1 MKKFKKKIELIIQ
14 TYTYQEIFKKCI
26 IYFNEDELAAS
37 TWINKYAL
45 KNNEGQFLEL
55 TPDDMHIRM
64 AKEFARI
71 EKKYSNTSNLNGN
84 LKQLSKYG
92 QERELLNE
100 KKITEFF

>member
-1 MKKFKKKIELIIQ
+1 MVQ
-14 TYTYQEIFKKCI
+14 TYSYNKVFKECM
-26 IYFNEDELAAS
+26 IYFNDDELAAS

-71 EKKYSNTSNLNGN
+71 EQEYDSQFQINGN
-84 LKQLSKYG
+84 SKLLSKYG
-92 QERELLNE
+92 QEREFLNE
-100 KKITEFF
+100 KKIVSYFKKFRYIIP